1 MSEYTIS
8 QVYPTDKTVLA
19 QIDTLLSQEGIRR
32 DGNLDYIC
40 AMFDEEYNVIGTGSC
55 FGNTLRCFAVSSAH
69 QGEGLL
75 NQIITHLI
83 EVQCARGNMH
93 LFLYTKV
100 KSSKFFGD
108 LGFYE
113 IARVEDTLV
122 FMENRRDGFGAYL
135 RDLEKTRTGGKSA
148 ALVMN
153 ANPFTL
159 GHQYLVEKAAAACDT
174 LHLFVVSEDASLVPF
189 AVRRKLVEAGVAH
202 LPNVVLHDSGPYII
216 SNATFP
222 SYFLKDEA
230 AVIDGHARLDLAVF
244 TKIAAALN
252 ITARY
257 VGEEPTSQ
265 VTGLYNQIMCEQL
278 PKAGI
283 ECVVVPRKEANGK
296 AISASTVRQCLQSG
310 DWDTLE
316 TLLPELAAAGVRALA
331 ITRRGQA
338 DSAAPDDPDSYALD
352 EDTNTYRF
360 LGGDPGLPGSD
371 LDLAPGQGFY
381 LWSAYQEGLN
391 GFFRLERAGTFL
403 DKLMAI
409 ESLARRDWRRSADA
423 PGSPQTEPAAKPD
436 SDANANP
443 DPFKPIE

>member
-19 QIDTLLSQEGIRR
+19 QIDTLLGQEGIRR

-83 EVQCARGNMH
+83 EVQCARGNLH

-100 KSSKFFGD
+100 KSARFFGD

-135 RDLEKTRTGGKSA
+135 RDLEKTRTEGKSA

-174 LHLFVVSEDASLVPF
+174 LHLFVVSEDASLV
-189 AVRRKLVEAGVAH
+189 
-202 LPNVVLHDSGPYII
+202 PYII

-310 DWDTLE
+310 DWDTLG
-316 TLLPELAAAGVRALA
+316 TLLPK
-331 ITRRGQA
+331 T
-338 DSAAPDDPDSYALD
+338 SLD
-352 EDTNTYRF
+352 Y
-360 LGGDPGLPGSD
+360 
-371 LDLAPGQGFY
+371 
-381 LWSAYQEGLN
+381 
-391 GFFRLERAGTFL
+391 FRSPEA
-403 DKLMAI
+403 
-409 ESLARRDWRRSADA
+409 EPVLARIR
-423 PGSPQTEPAAKPD
+423 
-436 SDANANP
+436 NAGNVVHY
-443 DPFKPIE
+443 

>member
-1 MSEYTIS
+1 MSEYTLS
-8 QVYPTDKTVLA
+8 QVSPSDKTTLA
-19 QIDTLLSQEGIRR
+19 QIDALLQQEGIRR
-32 DGNLDYIC
+32 DANLDYIC

-83 EVQCARGNMH
+83 EVQCARGNLH

-100 KSSKFFGD
+100 KSAKFFGD

-122 FMENRRDGFGAYL
+122 FMENRRDGFGSYL
-135 RDLEKTRTGGKSA
+135 RNLEKTKTAGKSA

-159 GHQYLVEKAAAACDT
+159 GHQYLVETAAAACDT

-189 AVRRKLVEAGVAH
+189 AVRKQLVAAGVAH

-222 SYFLKDEA
+222 SYFLKDAE
-230 AVIDGHARLDLAVF
+230 AVIEGHAKLDLAVF

-252 ITARY
+252 VTARY

-265 VTGLYNQIMCEQL
+265 VTGLYNQIMAEQL

-283 ECVVVPRKEANGK
+283 ECIIVPRKQANGK

-310 DWDTLE
+310 DWE
-316 TLLPELAAAGVRALA
+316 TLAQLV
-331 ITRRGQA
+331 
-338 DSAAPDDPDSYALD
+338 
-352 EDTNTYRF
+352 
-360 LGGDPGLPGSD
+360 
-371 LDLAPGQGFY
+371 
-381 LWSAYQEGLN
+381 
-391 GFFRLERAGTFL
+391 
-403 DKLMAI
+403 
-409 ESLARRDWRRSADA
+409 
-423 PGSPQTEPAAKPD
+423 PQTTLDYFQSDAAKPVLEKIRQ
-436 SDANANP
+436 AGNVVHY
-443 DPFKPIE
+443 

>member
-1 MSEYTIS
+1 MSEYTLS
-8 QVYPTDKTVLA
+8 QVYPGDKRTLA
-19 QIDTLLSQEGIRR
+19 EIDALLEAEGIRR
-32 DGNLDYIC
+32 DANLDYTC
-40 AMFDEEYNVIGTGSC
+40 AMFDENYRVIGTGSC

-83 EVQCARGNMH
+83 EVQCTRGNMR

-122 FMENRRDGFGAYL
+122 FMENRRDGFASYL
-135 RDLEKTRTGGKSA
+135 RELEKSKTGGKSA

-159 GHQYLVEKAAAACDT
+159 GHQYLAETAAAACDT

-189 AVRRKLVEAGVAH
+189 AVRKQLVAQGVAH

-230 AVIDGHARLDLAVF
+230 AVAEGHARLDLAVF
-244 TKIAAALN
+244 AKIAAALN

-257 VGEEPTSQ
+257 VGEEPTSA
-265 VTGLYNQIMCEQL
+265 VTSLYNRVMAEQL

-283 ECVVVPRKEANGK
+283 DCVIVPRRQAGGK
-296 AISASTVRQCLQSG
+296 AISASTVRKLLQAG
-310 DWDTLE
+310 DWDALAELVPQTTLDYFRS
-316 TLLPELAAAGVRALA
+316 PEAAGVLA
-331 ITRRGQA
+331 CIRKA
-338 DSAAPDDPDSYALD
+338 
-352 EDTNTYRF
+352 
-360 LGGDPGLPGSD
+360 GDVVH
-371 LDLAPGQGFY
+371 Y
-381 LWSAYQEGLN
+381 
-391 GFFRLERAGTFL
+391 
-403 DKLMAI
+403 
-409 ESLARRDWRRSADA
+409 
-423 PGSPQTEPAAKPD
+423 
-436 SDANANP
+436 
-443 DPFKPIE
+443 

>member
-1 MSEYTIS
+1 MGDILRTIS
-8 QVYPTDKTVLA
+8 PGDRSAREQMDRLLA
-19 QIDTLLSQEGIRR
+19 AEGIRR
-32 DGNLDYIC
+32 DGNLDYSC
-40 AMFDEEYNVIGTGSC
+40 GLFDEDDRLVATGSC
-55 FGNTLRCFAVSSAH
+55 FGNTLRCLAVSSH
-69 QGEGLL
+69 RQGEGLL

-113 IARVEDTLV
+113 IAQVEDTLV

-135 RDLEKTRTGGKSA
+135 RDLEKTRTEGKSA

-265 VTGLYNQIMCEQL
+265 VTGLYNQIMCE
-278 PKAGI
+278 
-283 ECVVVPRKEANGK
+283 
-296 AISASTVRQCLQSG
+296 
-310 DWDTLE
+310 
-316 TLLPELAAAGVRALA
+316 
-331 ITRRGQA
+331 
-338 DSAAPDDPDSYALD
+338 
-352 EDTNTYRF
+352 
-360 LGGDPGLPGSD
+360 
-371 LDLAPGQGFY
+371 
-381 LWSAYQEGLN
+381 
-391 GFFRLERAGTFL
+391 
-403 DKLMAI
+403 
-409 ESLARRDWRRSADA
+409 
-423 PGSPQTEPAAKPD
+423 
-436 SDANANP
+436 
-443 DPFKPIE
+443 

>member
-1 MSEYTIS
+1 MSEYTLS
-8 QVYPTDKTVLA
+8 QVSPTDKTTLA
-19 QIDTLLSQEGIRR
+19 EIDALLQKEGIRR

-40 AMFDEEYNVIGTGSC
+40 AMFDEDYHVIGTGSC
-55 FGNTLRCFAVSSAH
+55 FGNTLRCFAVSSDH

-83 EVQCARGNMH
+83 EVQCARGNLH
-93 LFLYTKV
+93 LFLYTKG

-122 FMENRRDGFGAYL
+122 FMENRRDGFGSYL
-135 RDLEKTRTGGKSA
+135 RALEKTRTAGRSA

-159 GHQYLVEKAAAACDT
+159 GHQYLVETAAAACDT

-189 AVRRKLVEAGVAH
+189 AVRKKLAAEGVKH

-244 TKIAAALN
+244 TKIAKALN

-265 VTGLYNQIMCEQL
+265 VTGLYNKIMAEQL

-283 ECVVVPRKEANGK
+283 ACVIVPRKQADGR

-310 DWDTLE
+310 DW
-316 TLLPELAAAGVRALA
+316 AALA
-331 ITRRGQA
+331 
-338 DSAAPDDPDSYALD
+338 
-352 EDTNTYRF
+352 
-360 LGGDPGLPGSD
+360 
-371 LDLAPGQGFY
+371 
-381 LWSAYQEGLN
+381 
-391 GFFRLERAGTFL
+391 
-403 DKLMAI
+403 KLV
-409 ESLARRDWRRSADA
+409 
-423 PGSPQTEPAAKPD
+423 PQTTLDYFRSNAAKPVLEKIRQ
-436 SDANANP
+436 AGNV
-443 DPFKPIE
+443 IHY

>member
-1 MSEYTIS
+1 
-8 QVYPTDKTVLA
+8 
-19 QIDTLLSQEGIRR
+19 
-32 DGNLDYIC
+32 
-40 AMFDEEYNVIGTGSC
+40 
-55 FGNTLRCFAVSSAH
+55 
-69 QGEGLL
+69 
-75 NQIITHLI
+75 
-83 EVQCARGNMH
+83 MH

-100 KSSKFFGD
+100 KSSKFFRD

-135 RDLEKTRTGGKSA
+135 RDLEKTRTEGKSA

-244 TKIAAALN
+244 TKIAAVLN

-257 VGEEPTSQ
+257 VGEETASQ

-316 TLLPELAAAGVRALA
+316 TLLPRTSLDYFRSPEAEPCWRASAMRAMSCITEKNFLSLCGHDNEKRKPKKQTLHKA
-331 ITRRGQA
+331 SAFSVSFSLWSGRRTVSSSRQTRRSGVSEPA
-338 DSAAPDDPDSYALD
+338 WRCPRHSS
-352 EDTNTYRF
+352 
-360 LGGDPGLPGSD
+360 GKPG
-371 LDLAPGQGFY
+371 
-381 LWSAYQEGLN
+381 
-391 GFFRLERAGTFL
+391 ERAPSWQ
-403 DKLMAI
+403 K
-409 ESLARRDWRRSADA
+409 
-423 PGSPQTEPAAKPD
+423 SPCR
-436 SDANANP
+436 
-443 DPFKPIE
+443 